1 MQTLKQQLA
10 ILYGKTIKAIK
21 KLFGYQIGLIKP
33 LKALHLYLT
42 KNLKT
47 RTANVMG
54 HTMFLDRNDDLSLSI
69 NGEFEPME
77 TSIVKKMVKPGDYV
91 IDIGANIG
99 YYTLIM
105 AKLVGETGKVFAFE
119 PDPENVELLKKNVEY
134 NGYKNVVIF
143 PYAVSDQEGAIKLY
157 LSDTRHAD
165 NRIYDFGDGRKS
177 IDIKA
182 VRVDDMIA
190 DRIDFIKMDIEG
202 SEIGAIKG
210 MKRILRDNNLSI
222 ISEFWPQGIKK
233 FGYSAQEFLDILEN
247 LGYSFADA
255 NEETLKI
262 DIVDKEY
269 LLNKYKETEDVHTNI
284 LCFKE

>member
-1 MQTLKQQLA
+1 M
-10 ILYGKTIKAIK
+10 
-21 KLFGYQIGLIKP
+21 
-33 LKALHLYLT
+33 
-42 KNLKT
+42 NL
-47 RTANVMG
+47 
-54 HTMFLDRNDDLSLSI
+54 
-69 NGEFEPME
+69 
-77 TSIVKKMVKPGDYV
+77 
-91 IDIGANIG
+91 
-99 YYTLIM
+99 
-105 AKLVGETGKVFAFE
+105 
-119 PDPENVELLKKNVEY
+119 
-134 NGYKNVVIF
+134 VIF

-177 IDIKA
+177 IVIKA